1 MMEPTPMPNEDVNV
15 AKREPLFIKHKTQ
28 RITIMS
34 YLLATGDWVPKAWV
48 NDAAESEHPGQPV
61 VDDVDHPL
69 PTQEA
74 ADAVAKKRA
83 IEWIDSQFPS
93 AAD

>member
-1 MMEPTPMPNEDVNV
+1 MPNEDVNK
-15 AKREPLFIKHKTQ
+15 AKREPLYIKHKTQ

-48 NDAAESEHPGQPV
+48 NSSVGSEHPGQPV
-61 VDDVDHPL
+61 VNDVDHPL
-69 PTQEA
+69 PTQDA
-74 ADAVAKKRA
+74 ANAVAKKLA